1 LEFKDFKYFLTIKN
15 RLGFTSLNYFV
26 NLNKIKYVEKLL
38 NFIKIKFKENEII
51 NIPNNF
57 NNSPIHISCL
67 NQNIVITK
75 LLIKHNSKINLKNK
89 HGNLKKNKKKK
100 NIKLK
105 NKLGNTPLHISIF
118 KKNLKLIKLLI
129 KNGADLSI
137 KNNKGNTS
145 LHLLSMNHFFEELN
159 FNNNSILKM
168 KK

>member
-57 NNSPIHISCL
+57 KNSPIHISCL

-75 LLIKHNSKINLKNK
+75 LLIKNNSKINFKNK
-89 HGNLKKNKKKK
+89 DGIKLKKN
-100 NIKLK
+100 
-105 NKLGNTPLHISIF
+105 
-118 KKNLKLIKLLI
+118 
-129 KNGADLSI
+129 
-137 KNNKGNTS
+137 
-145 LHLLSMNHFFEELN
+145 
-159 FNNNSILKM
+159 
-168 KK
+168 